1 MLNAFISASPH
12 IGIWES
18 RLSLGITKQWL
29 TIDSDGQQLKLN
41 EPDLRVCCLIHLHC
55 QKFPS

>member
-29 TIDSDGQQLKLN
+29 TIDSDGQQLKI
-41 EPDLRVCCLIHLHC
+41 E
-55 QKFPS
+55 